1 MNPISKN
8 NWITKLLPHIIAGIV
23 LLLLAVIYCKP
34 VLEGK
39 KLGASDN
46 LQWQAMAKESM
57 DYKKVHGHTPLW
69 TTGMFSG
76 MPTYQI
82 ANENPYKL
90 GSVIPAIIT
99 LGLPKPID
107 MFFLAAITFYLLGAV
122 LGVRPWIGVIDAI
135 AYAYASYSP
144 IIISAGHDTKMI
156 AMAWLPGVV
165 AALLL
170 ILRRKYLLGTGLMAL
185 FLTYLIGANH
195 LQVTYYT
202 FLLIAIIGIAY
213 AIHAILQ
220 KQIRDVLISAG
231 CVLIVVAIALGNN
244 AMPLWTTYEYAKAS
258 NRGGNSDLTPLP
270 DPIAQQ
276 QPESKEQKRDY
287 AFQWSYGKIETL
299 TLLVPNIYGG
309 SSSGHLDTESAT
321 YKQLTS
327 INVPPQQAE
336 QFVERLPLYWGDQSA
351 EIGTSGPVYFGVVIC
366 LLAILALFIVQ
377 SWHKWWLAA
386 VTVLFIFLAWGSNLP
401 GFNYFLFDHF
411 PFYSKLRAPSQALI
425 IPQLTFAILAIM
437 ALQELVEQRIPKPEL
452 IKKLKWTG
460 IIVGGALVLI
470 LLMSGS
476 VSYTNATNNPAKPGG
491 DDYFTEQITKTFQGN
506 TELTNSFMNALRED
520 RATLYRND
528 AIRSL
533 IIAALAA
540 LLIWLFVKG
549 TLNAKVLLGG
559 LVVLVLFDLLQVDK
573 RYLSDKDFIDD
584 TSYSNV
590 FQATPA
596 DQQIWQDKDP
606 YYRVYDLTRGGA
618 MGAYFHKSITGYH
631 AAKLQIYQDLIE
643 RQISR
648 NNLHVLNM
656 LNAKYI
662 IVPGADGQPVAQQNP
677 QALGNA
683 WFVKHIE
690 WVSNADAE
698 MKALDN
704 INAKDTVVIQQ
715 LYKGDVKGT
724 PVYDSSATIHLR
736 SNELNTISYEYSAAR
751 PQFAV
756 FSEIYYKDG
765 WKAFVDGQQVPYAKV
780 NYVLRGM
787 MVPAGKHVI
796 EFRFEPASY
805 YTGNTIT
812 MITYSLMLLTLAA
825 TAVLAVIRRKKEVGM
840 SNAK

>member
-1 MNPISKN
+1 MNNPTSKKS
-8 NWITKLLPHIIAGIV
+8 WLSAVWPHVIAGLV

-46 LQWQAMAKESM
+46 LQWQAMAKEAL
-57 DYKKVHGHTPLW
+57 DYKKAHGHTPLW
-69 TTGMFSG
+69 TTSMFSG

-99 LGLPKPID
+99 LGLPRPID
-107 MFFLAAITFYLLGAV
+107 MFFLAAITFYLLSMV
-122 LGVRPWIGVIDAI
+122 LGVRPWIGVIGAI

-156 AMAWLPGVV
+156 AMAWLPGVI

-170 ILRRKYLLGTGLMAL
+170 ILKRKYLAGTGLMAL

-202 FLLIAIIGIAY
+202 FLLIAVIGITY
-213 AIHAILQ
+213 AIHATLQ
-220 KQIRDVLISAG
+220 QQIKDVLISAG

-258 NRGGNSDLTPLP
+258 NRGGNSELTPLS
-270 DPIAQQ
+270 DPAAQQ
-276 QPESKEQKRDY
+276 QTESVEQKRDY
-287 AFQWSYGKIETL
+287 AFQWSYGKLETL

-309 SSSGHLDTESAT
+309 SSSGKLDNESAT

-366 LLAILALFIVQ
+366 LLAVLALFIVQ

-386 VTVLFIFLAWGSNLP
+386 VTILFILLAWGRNLSA
-401 GFNYFLFDHF
+401 FNYFLFDHF

-425 IPQLTFAILAIM
+425 IPQLTFAILAIL
-437 ALQELVEQRIPKPEL
+437 ALQELIADRIPKPEL
-452 IKKLKWTG
+452 FKKLKWTG
-460 IIVGGALVLI
+460 IIVGGTLALI
-470 LLMSGS
+470 LVMSGS
-476 VSYTNATNNPAKPGG
+476 LSYTNATSNPAKPGG
-491 DDYFTEQITKTFQGN
+491 DDYFTEQMTKTFQGN
-506 TELTNSFMNALRED
+506 TELATSFVNALRED
-520 RATLYRND
+520 RATLYKHD
-528 AIRSL
+528 AVRSL
-533 IIAALAA
+533 IIAVLAA
-540 LLIWLFVKG
+540 LLIWLFVRG
-549 TLNAKVLLGG
+549 TLNSKVLLGG

-573 RYLSDKDFIDD
+573 RYLNDNDFIDD
-584 TSYSNV
+584 NNYSNV
-590 FQATPA
+590 FQPTAA

-618 MGAYFHKSITGYH
+618 MTSYFHKSVMGYH

-643 RQISR
+643 RQIGR
-648 NNLHVLNM
+648 GNIHVLNM

-662 IVPGADGQPVAQQNP
+662 IAAGPDGQPVAQRNP
-677 QALGNA
+677 EALGNA

-690 WVSNADAE
+690 WVAGADAE

-704 INAKDTVVIQQ
+704 INAKDTVVIDQRF
-715 LYKGDVKGT
+715 KEDVKGT
-724 PVYDSSATIHLR
+724 PVYDSAAVIRLR
-736 SNELNTISYEYSAAR
+736 SNDLNTISYEYTAAT

-765 WKAFVDGQQVPYAKV
+765 WKAFVDGQQVPYSKV

-787 MVPAGKHVI
+787 MVPAGKHTI
-796 EFRFEPASY
+796 EFRFEPASF

-812 MITYSLMLLTLAA
+812 LITYSLMLLTLAG
-825 TAVLAVIRRKKEVGM
+825 TAVLAIIRKKK
-840 SNAK
+840 ALA